1 MVTCHICRT
10 GDGQVSLILA
20 LSQSYSTGSWICLWF
35 IRHWSEKSQIEQIT
49 LRGHQRLYVATLVNF
64 LFLTLFLCLSMQRHV
79 FKRHEDLD
87 METLKVLLAEALVY
101 AQDFGQEYQKEL
113 MRLSNACTLSLWL
126 QYAVLS
132 IAETPI
138 CPLPWAD

>member
-1 MVTCHICRT
+1 
-10 GDGQVSLILA
+10 
-20 LSQSYSTGSWICLWF
+20 
-35 IRHWSEKSQIEQIT
+35 
-49 LRGHQRLYVATLVNF
+49 VATLVNF

-113 MRLSNACTLSLWL
+113 MRLSNACTLSL
-126 QYAVLS
+126 
-132 IAETPI
+132 
-138 CPLPWAD
+138 